1 MSLSEYSKKRD
12 FTKTPEPHGD
22 AVQGQEVPVFVV
34 QEHHSSHHHFDLRL
48 EHEGVLVS
56 WAVPKGIPELPGK
69 KHLAVRTED
78 HPLAYAVFEG
88 AIPEGEYG
96 AGQVKIWDRGT
107 FSPIAWGEDRIEFTL
122 EGERLQGRYLL
133 VRFKKAGEQE
143 WLILKVKD

>member
-12 FTKTPEPHGD
+12 FTKTPEPPGD
-22 AVQGQEVPVFVV
+22 AVQGQEVPIFVV

-48 EHEGVLVS
+48 EHDGVLVS

-78 HPLAYAVFEG
+78 HPLAYAGFEG
-88 AIPEGEYG
+88 SIPEGEYG
-96 AGQVKIWDRGT
+96 AGEVKIWDRGT
-107 FSPIAWGEDRIEFTL
+107 FSPIAWGENRIEVTL
-122 EGERLQGRYLL
+122 NGTLLKGRYLL

-143 WLILKVKD
+143 WLIFKAKD